1 MAVWGTRSK
10 RIGDARWRSLRNEK
24 FVPCEDPNESERPFA
39 FVRLADEGSV
49 ARVLSQPPLQSE
61 RLLPASERHSARW
74 GLGSRP

>member
-10 RIGDARWRSLRNEK
+10 RMGDARRRSLRNEK

-49 ARVLSQPPLQSE
+49 ASEHAGQSFTS
-61 RLLPASERHSARW
+61 PYSARN
-74 GLGSRP
+74 GTSSSFLVTSKT